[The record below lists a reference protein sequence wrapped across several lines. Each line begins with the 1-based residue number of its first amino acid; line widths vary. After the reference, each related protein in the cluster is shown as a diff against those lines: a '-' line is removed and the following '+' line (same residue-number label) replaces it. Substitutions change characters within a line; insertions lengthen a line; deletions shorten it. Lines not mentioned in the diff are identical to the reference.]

1 MGLLARSAPF
11 YAFLGLTLALG
22 WPGEAQAEAPAR
34 QAPRVGVQASAG
46 VAGLVGD
53 LGVQAGLPVWDVEI
67 STLYRYGR
75 GGRLGGY
82 LGIDTLS
89 FRAEQQQSDGFYFE
103 EGPIRILSFM
113 YIANLCT
120 IGHERAQVCFGL
132 GEGTVNTNG
141 PAYRADFGTWN
152 YHLRFAWS
160 VLPELSVVG
169 TGRFVG
175 RVEQQ
180 VAGVDSNFSF
190 GTSQVGLKYTY

>member
-1 MGLLARSAPF
+1 MSLRAVSTTLSAV
-11 YAFLGLTLALG
+11 LALLSSLI
-22 WPGEAQAEAPAR
+22 ARADAPSEPPLER
-34 QAPRVGVQASAG
+34 GPRIGVQASAG

-53 LGVQAGLPVWDVEI
+53 LGAQAGLPVWDVEI
-67 STLYRYGR
+67 STLYRNGR

-82 LGIDTLS
+82 LGIDALT
-89 FRAEQQQSDGFYFE
+89 FRAAQQELEGFYFK
-103 EGPIRILSFM
+103 EGPVRILSFL

-120 IGHERAQVCFGL
+120 IHNARASVCLGL

-141 PAYRADFGTWN
+141 SGYRADFGTWN

-160 VLPELSVVG
+160 PRPGWSAVA

-180 VAGVDSNFSF
+180 VAGVDSAFSYW
-190 GTSQVGLKYTY
+190 TSQLGIKYTY